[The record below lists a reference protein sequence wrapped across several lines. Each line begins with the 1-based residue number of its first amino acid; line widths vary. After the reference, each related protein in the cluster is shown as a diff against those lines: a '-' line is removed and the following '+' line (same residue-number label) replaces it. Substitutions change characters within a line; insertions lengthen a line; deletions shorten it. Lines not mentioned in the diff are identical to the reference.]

1 MRSITLEEIRKTVRD
16 VVSELMQ
23 AKPASSQASSASS
36 KDQGLR
42 VLIVFHAGVRKL
54 DEALKQ
60 VRLIE
65 EIAGKSGVFTGES
78 AREWVC
84 GNDVKEKAG
93 VRCILDTIKP
103 DGLEKVLMKAGV
115 LVLPTF
121 CLKVAAK
128 VAHLTCDDQES
139 NIVLSAL
146 LQGKKVLASRDSF
159 LVCDILAN
167 EKIREEID
175 RMLSK
180 LEDFGVVF
188 CPTDQLNAVFQKMV
202 AATVEP
208 KATTQPEIS
217 VEDTTPP
224 MKLITAKSIDTAVR
238 NKQGSIRLAP
248 DGKVTPLAQDL
259 AKEYKIKIVETREG
273 E

>member
-1 MRSITLEEIRKTVRD
+1 MSSITLEEIRKIVRD
-16 VVSELMQ
+16 VVSELMPTE
-23 AKPASSQASSASS
+23 PASSQARSASS

-84 GNDVKEKAG
+84 GNDVKEKTG

-103 DGLEKVLMKAGV
+103 DGLEKVLERADM
-115 LVLPTF
+115 LILPTL
-121 CLKVAAK
+121 CIKVAAK

-146 LQGKKVLASRDSF
+146 LQGKKVLASRDGF
-159 LVCDILAN
+159 LLCDVLVNLKLRDEIEWILN
-167 EKIREEID
+167 
-175 RMLSK
+175 K
-180 LEDFGVVF
+180 LESFGVVF
-188 CPTDQLNAVFQKMV
+188 CPTNRL
-202 AATVEP
+202 
-208 KATTQPEIS
+208 KATFQELAVSTQSPKTSTSTEAI
-217 VEDTTPP
+217 VDDATPALN
-224 MKLITAKSIDTAVR
+224 LITAKSINTAVD
-238 NKQGSIRLAP
+238 NNQNSIMLASG
-248 DGKVTPLAQDL
+248 GKVTPLARDL
-259 AKEYKIKIVETREG
+259 AKEYDIKIIEI
-273 E
+273 